1 MATKLSAAQQ
11 DVLDKALEDDVAFV
25 SLQFTDVVGSI
36 KNVTIPVSGLAEVL
50 EKGIWF
56 DGSSIE
62 GFSRIHESDMFL
74 TLDASS
80 YRVLPWTKSGRRT
93 ARLLCD
99 VYRPSG
105 EIFDGDPRR
114 VLQNNL
120 EKAKA
125 MGLTY
130 NVSAECEF
138 FLFSGDGVNSI
149 KPVPHDIVSYWD
161 FSPRDLAN
169 EVRQEI
175 MEALTDLGMEVER
188 AHHEVAQGQHE
199 INIRYGEAVESADN
213 VMTLKATVKAI
224 AAKNGLTATF
234 MPKPIAGINGSGM
247 HTHQSFFD
255 NKGDNVFYDAND
267 PYKLSGMAYSF
278 IAGQILHA
286 RALAAVINPTVNSYK
301 RLVPGYEAPVY
312 LCWGQINR
320 SALIRIPR
328 YSPGREKATRLELRC
343 PDSSSN
349 PYLAFA
355 VMLAAGLDGVQKG
368 LKPPEPIEES
378 AYEFTDEELAKRGIR
393 TLPTSLDEALDEL
406 EKDEVVR
413 GALGETVYK
422 SFVRAKRAETLAYRM
437 QVTPWEREEYL
448 ERV

>member
-1 MATKLSAAQQ
+1 MKLNKAQQ

-36 KNVTIPVSGLAEVL
+36 KNVTVPVSGLGEVL

-74 TLDASS
+74 MLDPTS
-80 YRVLPWTKSGRRT
+80 YRLLPWTKTSRRT

-99 VYRPSG
+99 VFRPSG
-105 EIFDGDPRR
+105 EVFDGDPRR
-114 VLQNNL
+114 VLQNML
-120 EKAKA
+120 DKLKP
-125 MGLTY
+125 MGLSY
-130 NVSAECEF
+130 NVSSECEF
-138 FLFSGDGVNSI
+138 FLFSDDGNI
-149 KPVPHDIVSYWD
+149 KTKPVPHDVVSYWD

-169 EVRQEI
+169 DVRQEI
-175 MEALTDLGMEVER
+175 MLALTDLGMEVER
-188 AHHEVAQGQHE
+188 AHHEVAVGQHE
-199 INIRYGEAVESADN
+199 INIRYAEALASADN
-213 VMTLKATVKAI
+213 VVTLKATVKAI
-224 AAKNGLTATF
+224 AATRGLTATF
-234 MPKPIAGINGSGM
+234 MPKPIMGINGSGM
-247 HTHQSFFD
+247 HTHQSFF
-255 NKGDNVFYDAND
+255 NTKGDNVFYDADD
-267 PYKLSGMAYSF
+267 PYKLSAMAYSF
-278 IAGQILHA
+278 IAGQIEHA
-286 RALAAVINPTVNSYK
+286 RAMAAVINPTVNSYK

-349 PYLAFA
+349 PYLAMA
-355 VMLAAGLDGVQKG
+355 VMLAAGLDGIERG

-378 AYEFTDEELAKRGIR
+378 AYEFTDEQLNEKGIR
-393 TLPTSLDEALDEL
+393 TLPASLDEALDEL
-406 EKDEVVR
+406 AKDSVVR
-413 GALGETVYK
+413 GALGETVYR
-422 SFVRAKRAETLAYRM
+422 SFVRAKRAECAAYRM
-437 QVTPWEREEYL
+437 QVTPWELEEYL

>member
-1 MATKLSAAQQ
+1 MKLTQAQQ
-11 DVLDKALEDDVAFV
+11 DVLDKAIEDEASFI
-25 SLQFTDVVGSI
+25 SLQFTDVVGAI
-36 KNVTIPVSGLAEVL
+36 KNVTIPARGLPEVL

-74 TLDASS
+74 TVDPAS
-80 YRVLPWTKSGRRT
+80 YRLLPWTREGRRV
-93 ARLLCD
+93 ARLICD

-105 EIFDGDPRR
+105 EVFDGDPRR
-114 VLQNNL
+114 VLKSVTDQL
-120 EKAKA
+120 AP

-138 FLFSGDGVNSI
+138 FLFAGNGDAKT
-149 KPVPHDIVSYWD
+149 KPVPHDVVGYWD

-175 MEALTDLGMEVER
+175 MEALALLGMEVER
-188 AHHEVAQGQHE
+188 AHHEVAVGQHE
-199 INIRYGEAVESADN
+199 INIRYADVLSSADN
-213 VMTLKATVKAI
+213 IVTLKYTVKAI
-224 AAKNGLTATF
+224 AALRGLSATF

-247 HTHQSFFD
+247 HTHQSLFD
-255 NKGDNVFYDAND
+255 AQGNNVFYDAND
-267 PYKLSGMAYSF
+267 PYHLSPMAYSF
-278 IAGQILHA
+278 IAGQIAHA
-286 RALAAVINPTVNSYK
+286 RALAAVINPTINSYK

-328 YSPGREKATRLELRC
+328 YSPGREKSTRLELRC

-355 VMLAAGLDGVQKG
+355 VMLAAGLDGVRRG
-368 LKPPEPIEES
+368 LKPPDPIEES
-378 AYEFTDEELAKRGIR
+378 AYEFTDEQLRERGIGV
-393 TLPTSLDEALDEL
+393 LPTSLEEALGEL
-406 EKDEVVR
+406 ERDEVVR
-413 GALGETVYK
+413 GALGETVYA
-422 SFVRAKRAETLAYRM
+422 SFVRAKRAECAAYRL
-437 QVTPWEREEYL
+437 QVTPWELAEYM
-448 ERV
+448 ETV

>member
-1 MATKLSAAQQ
+1 MKLSQAQQ
-11 DVLDKALEDDVAFV
+11 DVLDKATEDEIAFV
-25 SLQFTDVVGSI
+25 SLQFTDVVGAI
-36 KNVTIPVSGLAEVL
+36 KNVTIPVKGLPEVL

-74 TLDASS
+74 TLDTAS
-80 YRVLPWTKSGRRT
+80 YRVLPWTKNGRRT

-99 VYRPSG
+99 IYRPSG
-105 EIFDGDPRR
+105 EVFDGDPRR
-114 VLQNNL
+114 VLQNALKQL
-120 EKAKA
+120 EP

-138 FLFSGDGVNSI
+138 FLFSGDGDNKM
-149 KPVPHDIVSYWD
+149 KPVPHDVVSYWD

-169 EVRQEI
+169 DVRQEI
-175 MEALTDLGMEVER
+175 MDALTDLGMEVER
-188 AHHEVAQGQHE
+188 AHHEVAVGQHE
-199 INIRYGEAVESADN
+199 INIRYDEALNSADN
-213 VMTLKATVKAI
+213 VMTLKATVKAM

-247 HTHQSFFD
+247 HTHQSLFD
-255 NKGDNVFYDAND
+255 AKGDNVFYDAND
-267 PYKLSGMAYSF
+267 PYKLSPMAYQF
-278 IAGQILHA
+278 IAGQIAHA
-286 RALAAVINPTVNSYK
+286 RALAAVINPTINSYK

-355 VMLAAGLDGVQKG
+355 VMLAAGLDGVKRG
-368 LKPPEPIEES
+368 LKPPDPIEES
-378 AYEFTDEELAKRGIR
+378 AYEFSDEQLRERGIG
-393 TLPTSLDEALDEL
+393 TLPTSLDEALNEL
-406 EKDEVVR
+406 EQDEVVR

-422 SFVRAKRAETLAYRM
+422 SFVRAKRAESQAYRM
-437 QVTPWEREEYL
+437 QVTPWELEEYL
-448 ERV
+448 EKV